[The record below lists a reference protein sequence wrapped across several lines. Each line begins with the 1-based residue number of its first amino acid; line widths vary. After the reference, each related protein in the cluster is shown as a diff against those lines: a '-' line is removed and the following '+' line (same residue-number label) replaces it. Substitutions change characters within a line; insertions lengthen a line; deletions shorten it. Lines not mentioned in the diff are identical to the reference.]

1 MVVGQIIWSM
11 IIVSIK
17 LFCSTNWK
25 TRISNIQGNSLSY
38 ENSFIF
44 ISYVWAD
51 YKKSLIYQF
60 SKYFVFFLVPAYVEP
75 QPTDGKFVVRKG
87 STITLSCRATGNPLP
102 TVTWQRKVRKNWI
115 KTQ

>member
-1 MVVGQIIWSM
+1 M
-11 IIVSIK
+11 ILIEK
-17 LFCSTNWK
+17 LENLIYKEIHYHMKIHSYLFYMFE
-25 TRISNIQGNSLSY
+25 RI
-38 ENSFIF
+38 
-44 ISYVWAD
+44 
-51 YKKSLIYQF
+51 KSLIYQF
-60 SKYFVFFLVPAYVEP
+60 SKNFVFFLVPAYVEP